1 MKTIHKIILF
11 GLLFFSINT
20 FSQEVDSST
29 FIDKTYIIQSV
40 PNDNYQYISFP
51 KPNFIKKRGGFA
63 NYDALVGEKITIAK
77 IVKEKKTGT
86 VVSIKLENGNKF
98 FGVYPS
104 IDANLQK
111 AIEKGELLEVN

>member
-1 MKTIHKIILF
+1 MKTLHKVILF
-11 GLLFFSINT
+11 GFLFFFINS
-20 FSQEVDSST
+20 FSQEVDVST
-29 FIDKTYIIQSV
+29 FINKTYIIQSV
-40 PNDNYQYISFP
+40 PNGNYQYISFP

-63 NYDALVGEKITIAK
+63 NYDDLVGKKVTIFK
-77 IVKEKKTGT
+77 IVKEKKSGT
-86 VVSIKLENGNKF
+86 VVSIKLEDGNKF

>member
-1 MKTIHKIILF
+1 MKTLHKIILF
-11 GLLFFSINT
+11 GLLFLSINT
-20 FSQEVDSST
+20 FCQEVDSST

-51 KPNFIKKRGGFA
+51 KPNFIIKKGGFA
-63 NYDALVGEKITIAK
+63 NYDALIGRKVTVTK
-77 IVKEKKTGT
+77 IVKEKKSGT
-86 VVSIKLENGNKF
+86 VVSIKLEDGNKF

-104 IDANLQK
+104 MDANLKK